1 MKKNIRIVVIP
12 FLLLMVISCNRNKT
26 EIWGHVEGG
35 SDQTLSL
42 ERLDV
47 NRTTLIDSVQ
57 TDQAGAF
64 RIMVKQE
71 EPALYILRH
80 SQGEI
85 INLLLFPGDKVSVAT
100 TSETFGNGYSVEGSE
115 ESEKIRLLVDH
126 LSRTRNDLD
135 SLLALVD
142 SLENPDDP
150 QMDLIQN
157 AYTQSIIKQKRF
169 TIRFIVEN
177 MSSLSSVYAL
187 YQKYDDLN
195 LILGSESD
203 LQYYKSVA
211 DSLEAVYPNNS
222 LTLSLQS
229 DIKRRVAEIENG
241 MQLDRLIS
249 MADEEITGFLDL
261 SIPDRDGK
269 EISLSSLKGEVILV
283 FFWASGNQESVESL
297 LRVRPTYKRYHDRGF
312 EVYAISMDN
321 IKVQWMQS
329 VDFNEFDWIN
339 VSELSYPDSRA
350 QLFYNVTALPTTFL
364 INREGDIV
372 AKNLYGKNLETWLD
386 NLL

>member
-1 MKKNIRIVVIP
+1 
-12 FLLLMVISCNRNKT
+12 
-26 EIWGHVEGG
+26 
-35 SDQTLSL
+35 
-42 ERLDV
+42 
-47 NRTTLIDSVQ
+47 
-57 TDQAGAF
+57 
-64 RIMVKQE
+64 MVKQE

-85 INLLLFPGDKVSVAT
+85 INLLLFPGDKVSLST
-100 TSETFGNGYSVEGSE
+100 TSETFGTGYNVEGSE
-115 ESEKIRLLVDH
+115 ESEKIRLLVEH
-126 LSRTRNDLD
+126 LTRTRNDLD
-135 SLLALVD
+135 SLLSLVD

-157 AYTQSIIKQKRF
+157 AYAQTIIKQKRF

-187 YQKYDDLN
+187 YQKYDALN
-195 LILGSESD
+195 LILGNESD

-211 DSLEAVYPNNS
+211 DSLEAVYPDNS

-229 DIKRRVAEIENG
+229 DIKRRVAEIENDI
-241 MQLDRLIS
+241 QLDRLIG
-249 MADEEITGFLDL
+249 MATEEITGFLDL

-283 FFWASGNQESVESL
+283 FFWASGNQESVESM
-297 LRVRPTYKRYHDRGF
+297 LRLRPTYERYHDRGF

-321 IKVQWMQS
+321 NKIQWMQS